1 MAQLLPRHHRR
12 ITTVQLHGVVSQQG
26 PQYSIKPLTRPW
38 QSITEPMD
46 ADETA
51 PMANGVIGSMKRQ
64 AVVLGASLSGVL
76 SRCMGGGVEHRHMIV
91 LEGTDD
97 RTCAQEVIE
106 RYNIVTLRQRQL
118 QAQLFGRDARVLLHP
133 LQNELCR

>member
-1 MAQLLPRHHRR
+1 YP
-12 ITTVQLHGVVSQQG
+12 
-26 PQYSIKPLTRPW
+26 IKLLTRPW
-38 QSITEPMD
+38 QSIAEPMD

-51 PMANGVIGSMKRQ
+51 PMANGVIGGMKRQ
-64 AVVLGASLSGVL
+64 AVVCGAGLSGAL
-76 SRCMGGGVEHRHMIV
+76 YRCMGGEVEHRHMIV

-97 RTCAQEVIE
+97 RPCAQEIIE
-106 RYNIVTLRQRQL
+106 RCDIVALRQRQP